1 MSPEETRELQRD
13 AHDLAYQAILF
24 SGLYKGL
31 KSNEQWDALAAQ
43 WGKEAV
49 DLIQQRIDGE
59 FTRLESARDHE
70 MHQLCPD
77 GIDQI
82 SHH

>member
-31 KSNEQWDALAAQ
+31 KSNEQWDAKATVYGHLVVQLLNNLINEDETALEMERQAVEMAAT
-43 WGKEAV
+43 EP
-49 DLIQQRIDGE
+49 R
-59 FTRLESARDHE
+59 
-70 MHQLCPD
+70 
-77 GIDQI
+77 
-82 SHH
+82 